1 MRPYWT
7 ALRSCSRKKNGDI
20 QCYVP
25 GREMLPRSRC
35 APSPRVRGEGR
46 GEGLISTERLSG
58 ESPSPVALRAP
69 TSPRE
74 RGEVKEA
81 NAPPSSHLAA
91 GRRIGKGCRR
101 DADIGVLAVADLAQ
115 INVLHRVLRGGE
127 RHRPARAVEFGAAHG
142 GVERLRRR
150 EVALDCFETDPE
162 HGRGVITLHRIH
174 IRFGAVVLL

>member
-35 APSPRVRGEGR
+35 APSPRVRGEDR
-46 GEGLISTERLSG
+46 GEGLVSTERLSG
-58 ESPSPVALRAP
+58 ESPLTRRA
-69 TSPRE
+69 TRADLSPRA
-74 RGEVKEA
+74 GEVKEA
-81 NAPPSSHLAA
+81 NAPPSCHLAA

-115 INVLHRVLRGGE
+115 I
-127 RHRPARAVEFGAAHG
+127 
-142 GVERLRRR
+142 
-150 EVALDCFETDPE
+150 
-162 HGRGVITLHRIH
+162 
-174 IRFGAVVLL
+174 